1 MKNTLKKM
9 AGDQNYIKVLRV
21 LVKMRKEF
29 QELMNEARIKG
40 KEKQK

>member
-21 LVKMRKEF
+21 LVRMRKEF